1 MIHCK
6 IVTPLG
12 VYKEMDTTI
21 LNVQNQTGR
30 LGILPNHVPLVTML
44 EISKMSTVED
54 GKREEYAIG
63 GGLLYFENNEAK
75 ILVDSI
81 ESKNEID
88 EERAMAAKLRAEEH
102 LQDDQ
107 YSSEDLRRAEVS
119 LKKAINRLSVKG
131 DYGQ

>member
-1 MIHCK
+1 MIRCR

-12 VYKEMDTTI
+12 VYKEMETTI
-21 LNVQNQTGR
+21 LNVKNKTGQ

-44 EISKMSTVED
+44 EISKMSTIEN
-54 GKREEYAIG
+54 GNREEYAIG

-88 EERAMAAKLRAEEH
+88 EERAMAAKLRAEEN
-102 LQDDQ
+102 LNNENRSNDDMK
-107 YSSEDLRRAEVS
+107 RAELS
-119 LKKAINRLSVKG
+119 LKRAINRLSVKG
-131 DYGQ
+131 TYGQ